1 MQNGCLYFIYLHVD
15 PYETRLEEFFYR
27 VIREWIKK
35 YEKIWNLMKM
45 LLIVSHG
52 QPSVERWFSV
62 NRHLEMENLQ
72 GEINNC
78 GEIN

>member
-1 MQNGCLYFIYLHVD
+1 
-15 PYETRLEEFFYR
+15 
-27 VIREWIKK
+27 
-35 YEKIWNLMKM
+35 MKM